1 MCNARMGNN
10 IQTDIKA
17 QDNGLIFLLQSQQ
30 CFLKFYLDRKA
41 MEGKGRYAVRL
52 FEMKR

>member
-1 MCNARMGNN
+1 
-10 IQTDIKA
+10 
-17 QDNGLIFLLQSQQ
+17 
-30 CFLKFYLDRKA
+30 

>member
-10 IQTDIKA
+10 IQTDIKHRITDLYSFSSRSNA
-17 QDNGLIFLLQSQQ
+17 Y
-30 CFLKFYLDRKA
+30 LKFYLDRKA

>member
-1 MCNARMGNN
+1 MGNN

-30 CFLKFYLDRKA
+30 CLPEILSR
-41 MEGKGRYAVRL
+41 
-52 FEMKR
+52 